1 MVALR
6 SRVHIHPQIHSAA
19 LHEQIYIAV
28 AVDVAGAEAIRIIGI
43 AYSASRLAFNQRKSL
58 LSEPEIVGCA
68 THRTGEEILVNI
80 VVGIE
85 DQRRPT
91 RAQAT
96 HSRLAVSA
104 RVVQRIVG
112 SEQRVAG
119 RKVGAIDVDM
129 AVHVEIARANAH
141 RINREFRARV
151 GVLGEHAALIAK
163 EAVPRDAGE
172 SLVGRNIEIA
182 IAVAI
187 KVLQQT
193 LKARERIVDSKRGGN
208 IGESAVA
215 VVAIQTI
222 AHEV

>member
-1 MVALR
+1 
-6 SRVHIHPQIHSAA
+6 
-19 LHEQIYIAV
+19 
-28 AVDVAGAEAIRIIGI
+28 
-43 AYSASRLAFNQRKSL
+43 
-58 LSEPEIVGCA
+58 
-68 THRTGEEILVNI
+68 
-80 VVGIE
+80 
-85 DQRRPT
+85 
-91 RAQAT
+91 
-96 HSRLAVSA
+96 
-104 RVVQRIVG
+104 
-112 SEQRVAG
+112 
-119 RKVGAIDVDM
+119 M

-208 IGESAVA
+208 ISESAVS

-222 AHEV
+222 AHEI